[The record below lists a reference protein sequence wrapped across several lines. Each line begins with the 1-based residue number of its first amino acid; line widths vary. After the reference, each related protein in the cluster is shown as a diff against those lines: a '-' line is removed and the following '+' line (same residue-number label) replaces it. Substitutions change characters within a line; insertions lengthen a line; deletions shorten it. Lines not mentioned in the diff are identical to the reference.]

1 MDQPACAGVVSMVPI
16 PTRPNAMMY
25 FVFIMCRVTGFVVIR
40 FDEGAGGIFK
50 SLESAQVFMGESVEW
65 NKEGNE

>member
-1 MDQPACAGVVSMVPI
+1 MVPI
-16 PTRPNAMMY
+16 PTRPNAMMC

-40 FDEGAGGIFK
+40 SDDGAGGVFK

-65 NKEGNE
+65 IEEGNE